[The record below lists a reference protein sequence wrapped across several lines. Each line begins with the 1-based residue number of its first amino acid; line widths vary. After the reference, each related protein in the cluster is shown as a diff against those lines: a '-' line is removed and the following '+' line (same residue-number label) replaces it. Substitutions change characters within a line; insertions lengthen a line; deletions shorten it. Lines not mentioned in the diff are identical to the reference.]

1 MLSDRSNL
9 LFALTA
15 LLLVG
20 SLVLSGCAP
29 LATAA
34 PAAAGESPVRTV
46 TVIGRGEV
54 KAQPDTASTSV
65 GVEVTAPT
73 VDEAMAQAKERMAA
87 LLAALKALGIA
98 EKDIQTSN
106 FSVYFERTS
115 TDMPAPRSE
124 GAGSD
129 QQMPGFYRVSNMVQ
143 VTIRDLEQVGEV
155 LETAV
160 KAGANNIWGI
170 NFSVSDPAALEA
182 QARENAVKDARA
194 RAEALAGLHDVEL
207 GGVIAVSEVVGGATP
222 VFVEAAKALG
232 GGGAPVE
239 PGELTLS
246 TQIQVVYAI
255 K

>member
-1 MLSDRSNL
+1 MLSDRSNI
-9 LFALTA
+9 LFPLAA

-20 SLVLSGCAP
+20 SLALSGCAP
-29 LATAA
+29 LADASPVAA
-34 PAAAGESPVRTV
+34 SESPVRTV

-54 KAQPDTASTSV
+54 KARPDTANTNL
-65 GVEVTAPT
+65 GVEVTAAT
-73 VDEAMAQAKERMAA
+73 VDEAMAQAKTRMAA
-87 LLAALKALGIA
+87 LLDALKALGIA

-115 TDMPAPRSE
+115 ADLPTPRA
-124 GAGSD
+124 GGSD
-129 QQMPGFYRVSNMVQ
+129 QQVPGFYRVSNMVQ

-170 NFSVSDPAALEA
+170 GFSISDPATLEA

-194 RAEALAGLHDVEL
+194 RAEALAKLHGVEL
-207 GGVIAVSEVVGGATP
+207 GSVVAISEVIGGATP
-222 VFVEAAKALG
+222 IFAEAAKALG
-232 GGGAPVE
+232 GGGAPIE
-239 PGELTLS
+239 PGELILS

>member
-1 MLSDRSNL
+1 MLSVRSNV
-9 LFALTA
+9 LFAVMA

-34 PAAAGESPVRTV
+34 PVAAGESPVRTI

-54 KAQPDTASTSV
+54 KVQPDTAGTNV

-106 FSVYFERTS
+106 FSVYFERTP
-115 TDMPAPRSE
+115 TDVPAPRSE
-124 GAGSD
+124 GASGD
-129 QQMPGFYRVSNMVQ
+129 QQMPGYYRVSNMVQ

-170 NFSVSDPAALEA
+170 NFSVADPAALEA
-182 QARENAVKDARA
+182 QARENAAKDAKA
-194 RAEALAGLHDVEL
+194 RAEALAGLH
-207 GGVIAVSEVVGGATP
+207 GVAVGSVMSVSEVVGGSTP
-222 VFVEAAKALG
+222 VFMEAAKAM

>member
-1 MLSDRSNL
+1 MLSNRSTV
-9 LFALTA
+9 LFALMA

-20 SLVLSGCAP
+20 SLVLSGYAP

-34 PAAAGESPVRTV
+34 PVAAGESPVRTI

-54 KAQPDTASTSV
+54 KAQPDTANTNI
-65 GVEVTAPT
+65 GVEVTAST
-73 VDEAMAQAKERMAA
+73 VDEAMTRAKERMAA
-87 LLAALKALGIA
+87 LLAALKALGIS

-115 TDMPAPRSE
+115 TEMPAPRSE
-124 GAGSD
+124 GGSD

-170 NFSVSDPAALEA
+170 NFSVSDPATLEA
-182 QARENAVKDARA
+182 AARENAVKDARA
-194 RAEALAGLHDVEL
+194 RAQALAGLHGVEL
-207 GGVIAVSEVVGGATP
+207 SGVMAVSEVIGGATP
-222 VFVEAAKALG
+222 VFMEAAKALG

>member
-1 MLSDRSNL
+1 MLSNRSTI
-9 LFALTA
+9 LFALMT

-20 SLVLSGCAP
+20 SLALSGCAP

-34 PAAAGESPVRTV
+34 PVAAGESPVRTI

-54 KAQPDTASTSV
+54 KAQPDTANTNI

-115 TDMPAPRSE
+115 TDMPTPRSE
-124 GAGSD
+124 GGNA

-170 NFSVSDPAALEA
+170 NFSVSDPATLEA
-182 QARENAVKDARA
+182 AARENAVKDARA
-194 RAEALAGLHDVEL
+194 RAEALAGLHGVEL
-207 GGVIAVSEVVGGATP
+207 GGVMAVSEVVGGATP
-222 VFVEAAKALG
+222 VFMEAAKALG

>member
-1 MLSDRSNL
+1 MLSNRSNV
-9 LFALTA
+9 LFALGA

-20 SLVLSGCAP
+20 SLALSGCASP
-29 LATAA
+29 ADAA
-34 PAAAGESPVRTV
+34 PVTAGESPVRTI

-54 KAQPDTASTSV
+54 KTQPDTANTNI

-73 VDEAMAQAKERMAA
+73 VDEAMSQAKERMAA
-87 LLAALKALGIA
+87 LLAALKELGIA

-115 TDMPAPRSE
+115 SDMPAPRS
-124 GAGSD
+124 GDGSTD
-129 QQMPGFYRVSNMVQ
+129 QQAPGFYRVSNMVQ
-143 VTIRDLEQVGEV
+143 VTIRDLEQVGQV

-170 NFSVSDPAALEA
+170 NFSVSDPATLEA
-182 QARENAVKDARA
+182 QARENAVQDARA
-194 RAEALAGLHDVEL
+194 RAEALAGLHGVEL
-207 GGVIAVSEVVGGATP
+207 GSVVAVSEVIGGASP
-222 VFVEAAKALG
+222 VFAEAAKALG
-232 GGGAPVE
+232 GGGAPIE

-255 K
+255 Q

>member
-1 MLSDRSNL
+1 MLSNRSSV
-9 LFALTA
+9 LFVVTA

-29 LATAA
+29 LAEAT
-34 PAAAGESPVRTV
+34 PAAAGEGPVRTV

-54 KAQPDTASTSV
+54 KAQPDTANTNI
-65 GVEVTAPT
+65 GVEVTAAT
-73 VDEAMAQAKERMAA
+73 VDEAMAQAKTRMAA
-87 LLAALKALGIA
+87 LLDALKALGIA

-106 FSVYFERTS
+106 FSVYFERS
-115 TDMPAPRSE
+115 SADVPAPRAE
-124 GAGSD
+124 GGDPPIA
-129 QQMPGFYRVSNMVQ
+129 GFYRVSNMVQ

-155 LETAV
+155 LEVAV

-170 NFSVSDPAALEA
+170 NFSVSEPAALEA
-182 QARENAVKDARA
+182 QARENAVLDARA
-194 RAEALAGLHDVEL
+194 RAEALAKLHGVEL
-207 GGVIAVSEVVGGATP
+207 GSVVAVSEVIGGASP
-222 VFVEAAKALG
+222 VFAEAAKALG

-255 K
+255 Q